1 MQFDYYHP
9 FTDKA
14 GKVKPGIKPQVKSW
28 AEIKKIISEKWFVER
43 IDKVRSA
50 PNKEEKAIA
59 KKNVPG
65 VIFTGRT
72 KTTRMASAMIPT
84 QLAMVDIDK
93 CDKDPKE
100 IWQRLFDLKGNDW
113 ICDNIVLAH
122 VTCSGK
128 GLRIVFRGQK
138 GLKSLPDNMKWFSE
152 QFPLEEGEGQYDE
165 AIHDFSRLSFLSKE
179 DDILFEHSMLFMETE
194 PELGGEIV
202 NPSIPS
208 DDSKNDSKGDL
219 GKLAEEA
226 AEFSQ
231 EEIEKFETF
240 EYRGINVRTIV
251 EKYVEL
257 RGEPSE
263 GEVHNFYNEM
273 IKNFRCICSNNKRML
288 LYILPRFGHTKEEC
302 WSQIMSI
309 CKVNTLSSL
318 PKDFYFFLKDNGYYI
333 PTGTG
338 HGALQEYMLSEQ
350 TKDDFIAPPYL
361 PPVIKEFISCAPKDF
376 VIPAINALLP
386 IIGTLTSYVGA
397 EYPYDNRIH
406 TTSFFSVIY
415 APPGTG
421 KGFVERFI
429 DLLMKDLELRDFVQT
444 ERERYYLER
453 VNKKGSNEKSP
464 DNPNTCLRIMEP
476 KNSESELLE
485 KQRNNH
491 GYHMFTFAAEMDTWA
506 KGVRAAGG
514 NKDDMVRVAWDNG
527 IYGQCYKNTTTFKG
541 KVRLFWNLLIT
552 GTLQQLL
559 KYFKDVENGLVTR
572 CSFTAIE
579 NQQFAEPPIW
589 KPLNSKAIK
598 TIEDFV
604 RRCDENTYETPCNVN
619 REDIE
624 CMTEEQ
630 FESEV
635 DWKFKFKE
643 RQIVELDWI
652 MPEIKDFLKEQIKQ
666 SALDVDVARDV
677 FRRRVAV
684 RGFRLALMC
693 TCLYNRRMTK
703 IDIANCRKFIRWWMD
718 RDLEGILKLW
728 GHKYNEQ
735 VNSVPVITQK
745 SVFEELPSKFTKS
758 DVFACCMKQGVKTR
772 LSMVI
777 YNWKKMGCIKPVGK
791 DAFQKT
797 NQITNE
803 NDKVTA

>member
-9 FTDKA
+9 FKDKE
-14 GKVKPGIKPQVKSW
+14 GNIKPGIKPQVKSW
-28 AEIKKIISEKWFVER
+28 ADIKKIMSEKWFAER

-72 KTTRMASAMIPT
+72 ESTRMASAMIPT

-93 CDKDPKE
+93 CEKDPKE
-100 IWQRLFDLKGNDW
+100 IWQRLFELKGNDW

-122 VTCSGK
+122 ITCGGK
-128 GLRIVFRGQK
+128 GLRIVLRGQK
-138 GLKSLPDNMKWFSE
+138 GLTTLIDNMKWFSE
-152 QFPLEEGEGQYDE
+152 QFPLEEGEGEYDD
-165 AIHDFSRLSFLSKE
+165 AVHDFSRLSFLTKADE
-179 DDILFEHSMLFMETE
+179 ILFEHSMLYMETE
-194 PELGGEIV
+194 PELDGDIV
-202 NPSIPS
+202 NPANNPNGGK
-208 DDSKNDSKGDL
+208 DNHAGDL
-219 GKLAEEA
+219 TKLAEEA

-231 EEIEKFETF
+231 EEIEKFEAF
-240 EYRGINVRTIV
+240 DYRGINVRTIV

-273 IKNFRCICSNNKRML
+273 VKNFRCICSNNKRML
-288 LYILPRFGHTKEEC
+288 LYILPRFGHTAEEC
-302 WSQIMSI
+302 WSQILSI

-318 PKDFYFFLKDNGYYI
+318 PKDFYFFLKDNGYYV
-333 PTGTG
+333 PTGNG
-338 HGALQEYMLSEQ
+338 QGALQQYMLNE
-350 TKDDFIAPPYL
+350 KPNEEFVEPPYL
-361 PPVIKEFISCAPKDF
+361 PPVIRELVSCAPKDF
-376 VIPAINALLP
+376 VIPSVNALLP

-421 KGFVERFI
+421 KGFVERFKK
-429 DLLMKDLELRDFVQT
+429 LLLKYLDIRDSVQNAK
-444 ERERYYLER
+444 ERFYLDKI
-453 VNKKGSNEKSP
+453 NKKGSNEKSP
-464 DNPNTCLRIMEP
+464 DNPNTSLRIMEP
-476 KNSESELLE
+476 KNSETELLE

-514 NKDDMVRVAWDNG
+514 NKDDLVRVAWDNEV
-527 IYGQCYKNTTTFKG
+527 YGQYYKNAGTFKG
-541 KVRLFWNLLIT
+541 KVQLFWNLLIT

-559 KYFKDVENGLVTR
+559 HYFKNVENGLVTR
-572 CSFTAIE
+572 CSFTSIE

-589 KPLNSKAIK
+589 KPLGAKALK
-598 TIEDFV
+598 TIEDFIK
-604 RRCDENTYETPCNVN
+604 RCDENSYETPCNVN
-619 REDIE
+619 PSDLD

-630 FESEV
+630 FEEEV
-635 DWKFKFKE
+635 DWHFKYKE
-643 RQIVELDWI
+643 RQIVDLDWI
-652 MPEIKDFLKEQIKQ
+652 MPEIRDFLREQINQ

-693 TCLYNRRMTK
+693 TCLYNRHMTK
-703 IDIANCRKFIRWWMD
+703 TDIANCRKFVRWWME
-718 RDLEGILKLW
+718 RDIEGIMKLW
-728 GHKYNEQ
+728 GPKYNEQ
-735 VNSVPVITQK
+735 VNNVPIITQK
-745 SVFEELPSKFTKS
+745 SVFDQLSSRFTKN
-758 DVFACCMKQGVKTR
+758 DVFACCIKQGVKTPVK
-772 LSMVI
+772 MVV
-777 YNWKKMGCIKPVGK
+777 YNWKKLGYIEKVGDNVYK
-791 DAFQKT
+791 KI
-797 NQITNE
+797 N
-803 NDKVTA
+803 